1 MANDEVARILAV
13 AGTQHGV
20 LTSAQAGAAGVSPS
34 QIARLVRAGAIDR
47 PDVGIL
53 RVTGSPRTWE
63 QDLQIALLR
72 VGPEG
77 AVSHASAARV
87 WQIEGFE
94 RARLELAVPLGHR
107 RRPRVGRVHVVRAL
121 DPVDVTRRL
130 GLRHTT
136 PERTL
141 VDVAGRV
148 DEPTVEVA
156 LDDLLRRRL
165 TTVERVHDTAARLAR
180 KGRAGPRSLL
190 RLLEARAELDGLT
203 DTGFETR
210 LLRILRLAGLPIPTT
225 QFVLRDADGRVVAR
239 FDAAYV
245 DAKVGIEADSERWH
259 MDRRRF
265 VADRTRR
272 ALAESMGWR
281 VLAFTHR
288 HVTAEQAFVARTVE
302 RTLAVAEA
310 A

>member
-1 MANDEVARILAV
+1 MLAV

-20 LTSAQAGAAGVSPS
+20 LTSAQARAAGASAGQV
-34 QIARLVRAGAIDR
+34 ARLVQAGAIDR
-47 PDVGIL
+47 PDVGVL
-53 RVTGSPRTWE
+53 RIAGSPRTWE

-72 VGPEG
+72 VGDDG
-77 AVSHASAARV
+77 AASHGSAARL
-87 WQIEGFE
+87 WQIEGFD
-94 RARLELAVPLGHR
+94 RARVEVVVPQGHR

-121 DPVDVTRRL
+121 DPVDVTRRH
-130 GLRHTT
+130 GRRVTT

-141 VDVAGRV
+141 VDVTGRV
-148 DEPTVEVA
+148 DEPTTEVA

-165 TTVERVHDTAARLAR
+165 TTTERVHDTATRLAR
-180 KGRAGPRSLL
+180 KGRAGPRALL
-190 RLLEARAELDGLT
+190 DLLEARASVDGLT

-210 LLRILRLAGLPIPTT
+210 LLRILRLAGLPTPTA
-225 QFVLRDADGRVVAR
+225 QFVLRDAGGRVVAR

-245 DAKVGIEADSERWH
+245 DVKVGIEADSERWH

-272 ALAESMGWR
+272 AVAESMGWR

-288 HVTAEQAFVARTVE
+288 HVTAEQPFVARTVE
-302 RTLAVAEA
+302 RTLAIATA